1 MLFIE
6 ECGLNE
12 MYEWKSVY
20 ISAAFIIVYALL
32 ALFYNRNRLK
42 APILLFVLFASTI
55 IECTINMENTGL
67 STTGRSA
74 YLLDNAAA

>member
-1 MLFIE
+1 MCYEGFKDIKQYSKKQIGTAFAIAFAIMLFIE

-42 APILLFVLFASTI
+42 APILLLYS
-55 IECTINMENTGL
+55 L
-67 STTGRSA
+67 HQQS
-74 YLLDNAAA
+74 